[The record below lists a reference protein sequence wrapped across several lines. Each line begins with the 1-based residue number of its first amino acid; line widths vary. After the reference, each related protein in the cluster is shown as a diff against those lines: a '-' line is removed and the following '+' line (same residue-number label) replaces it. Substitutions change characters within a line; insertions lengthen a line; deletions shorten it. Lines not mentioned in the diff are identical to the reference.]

1 MNFAS
6 KHFLASSVSD
16 YEIQEA
22 AEKFE
27 DSKQL
32 AETAMIN
39 LLENEV
45 RILLENFLSLSY
57 DFSALMPFGS
67 TRCVWS

>member
-1 MNFAS
+1 MS
-6 KHFLASSVSD
+6 E

-32 AETAMIN
+32 AESAMIN
-39 LLENEV
+39 LLDNEV
-45 RILLENFLSLSY
+45 IAYLRKSISQSINQFM
-57 DFSALMPFGS
+57 FFGAVLWLG
-67 TRCVWS
+67 TRYADCP